1 LEPVL
6 VAVIVLSASAVLQS
20 CTGFGYAIVSAP
32 ILASL
37 LGPAE
42 AVSLIMVS
50 GALVDLGLLL
60 ARGRRPAPA
69 MREVVRLSLWSLPG
83 LVIGAAVLAVAPDGL
98 VEVAMVVIIIAV
110 VLGRLV
116 KGGAAT
122 RLADR
127 PAAAIAGLTSG
138 LLNTST
144 TLAGPPLAVYL
155 GPRVADPW
163 RQRDTL
169 ITISLLRL
177 PVSVGAM
184 IIAGSWRTPDGLIPS
199 LIGAAVGLVVG
210 RAIFGAM
217 SAAAHRRTVTAVLIL
232 AAAVAV
238 LSLIPLLLEAA

>member
-1 LEPVL
+1 MEPVL

-32 ILASL
+32 ILAWL

-50 GALVDLGLLL
+50 GALVDLGLLV
-60 ARGRRPAPA
+60 RVRRPAPVL
-69 MREVVRLSLWSLPG
+69 REVARLSLWSLPG
-83 LVIGAAVLAVAPDGL
+83 LAIGAAALAVAPGGA
-98 VEVAMVVIIIAV
+98 VELAMVLIILAV

-116 KGGAAT
+116 GGGAAT
-122 RLADR
+122 RLADG
-127 PAAAIAGLTSG
+127 PAAALAGLTSG

-155 GPRVADPW
+155 GPRVSDPW

-177 PVSVGAM
+177 PISVGAM
-184 IIAGSWRTPDGLIPS
+184 IVAGSWRTPDGLIPC
-199 LIGAAVGLVVG
+199 LIGAAVGLVIG
-210 RAIFGAM
+210 RVIFAAM
-217 SAAAHRRTVTAVLIL
+217 SPAPHRRTVTAVLIL